1 MRRGHGA
8 LAAAGDPVPVL
19 AERTGAPPSRRVALP
34 PRRRPVYSPHAMAP
48 ARALRLLVLHGP
60 NLNVLGTREPAV
72 YGRVTLAE
80 LDARVRAHA
89 QRRGVHAVCRQSNHE
104 GQLVD
109 WLQAARREGFGAVV
123 LNAGALTH
131 YSVALRDAIAAIE
144 VPVIEVHLSNVHAR
158 EPFRH
163 HSMIAAVVRG
173 QIAGFGVTSYLLGI
187 DAALELGGG
196 APPPPRPA
204 RSRARR

>member
-1 MRRGHGA
+1 
-8 LAAAGDPVPVL
+8 
-19 AERTGAPPSRRVALP
+19 
-34 PRRRPVYSPHAMAP
+34 MAP
-48 ARALRLLVLHGP
+48 ARPLRLLVLHGP
-60 NLNVLGTREPAV
+60 NLNLLGTREPAV
-72 YGRVTLAE
+72 YGRVTLRE

-89 QRRGVHAVCRQSNHE
+89 QRRGADAVCRQSNHE

-109 WLQAARREGFGAVV
+109 WLQGAPRAGFAAVV

-131 YSVALRDAIAAIE
+131 YSIALRDAIAGID

-163 HSMIAAVVRG
+163 HSVIAAVVRG
-173 QIAGFGVTSYLLGI
+173 QIAGFGITSYLLGV
-187 DAALELGGG
+187 DAALELAGGA